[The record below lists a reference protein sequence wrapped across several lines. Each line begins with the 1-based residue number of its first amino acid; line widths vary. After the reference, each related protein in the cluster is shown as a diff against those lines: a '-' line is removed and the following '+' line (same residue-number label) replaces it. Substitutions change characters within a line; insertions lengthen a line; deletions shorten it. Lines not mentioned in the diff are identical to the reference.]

1 MLCAWGVAETGE
13 RVLLSV
19 SLGMRESEEDWISLG
34 RDLTARGLPSSLLV
48 VADGA
53 PGLVSAI
60 EQLWPRADRQRCTVH
75 RVRNLLANVR
85 TGQPARGACPATGN
99 RLPRQPPTL
108 QSLTQAVGDRSRVQS
123 ICAGTEDGR
132 SYDCC

>member
-85 TGQPARGACPATGN
+85 TGQHGPRRLSGDGKSATSPTTHFAIFDTSG
-99 RLPRQPPTL
+99 RRQ
-108 QSLTQAVGDRSRVQS
+108 
-123 ICAGTEDGR
+123 E
-132 SYDCC
+132 